1 MYISYPFA
9 IFAANQC
16 FNAMKK
22 IYYFTL
28 TVCLAGMM
36 AWSCEEDNTDNP
48 ETKPL
53 HFEKKSYEVML
64 DHSYNINVENGSGN
78 YEPFVFWHHCWVA

>member
-1 MYISYPFA
+1 
-9 IFAANQC
+9 
-16 FNAMKK
+16 MKK
-22 IYYFTL
+22 TYYFAL

-36 AWSCEEDNTDNP
+36 AWGCEEDNTDNP

-64 DHSYNINVENGSGN
+64 DHSRNISVENGSGN
-78 YEPFVFWHHCWVA
+78 YELTVGDTAIISASYTDNSDSFVGPRGRLH